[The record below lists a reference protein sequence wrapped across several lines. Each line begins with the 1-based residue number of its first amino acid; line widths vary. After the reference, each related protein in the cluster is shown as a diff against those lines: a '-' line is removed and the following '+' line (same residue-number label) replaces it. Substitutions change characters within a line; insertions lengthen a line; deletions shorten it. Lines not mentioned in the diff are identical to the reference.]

1 MLHETIRLSRVT
13 KNYTQEYVAECLGIN
28 QSSYSRCE
36 NGVQQFGIKHLFSL
50 SKLLDISLDNLRD
63 LGSQKVENTPTKT
76 VYLRSQNSY
85 NNELNFSFT
94 DIDGLKKELANVG
107 LESPNLFQL
116 KSIIG
121 KTWQP

>member
-1 MLHETIRLSRVT
+1 MLHETIRLARVT

-36 NGVQQFGIKHLFSL
+36 NAIQEFGIKHLFAL

-63 LGSQKVENTPTKT
+63 LGSQKVENVPTKT

-85 NNELNFSFT
+85 KDELNFSFT
-94 DIDGLKKELANVG
+94 NIDGLKKELENVG